1 MPETLS
7 RNKKMIVNCKF
18 EKTLID
24 KDNQS
29 KEFLKK
35 ELQRIRNKIEKL
47 LKIKGNSNDEL

>member
-1 MPETLS
+1 
-7 RNKKMIVNCKF
+7 MIVNCKF